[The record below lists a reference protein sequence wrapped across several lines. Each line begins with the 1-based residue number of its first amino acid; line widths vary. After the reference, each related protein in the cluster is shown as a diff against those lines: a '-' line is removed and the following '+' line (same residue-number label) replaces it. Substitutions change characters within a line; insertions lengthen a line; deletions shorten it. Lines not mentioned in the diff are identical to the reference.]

1 MNEKHQQR
9 HVEQEMVQA
18 AINEH
23 FSRQS
28 RLTPRLKNWEEDL
41 PENNE
46 EQTVPGQLVQVTEIN
61 DIWMELPRYENIM
74 WGGAWLGI
82 ISSIVPMVVMIYIGI
97 DILSSEFD
105 ITLFLIMLLGLFF
118 MLSMF
123 LLNLRMALFVPRDQP
138 IRFNRKRQKVYI
150 FDYHRKQWNPW
161 VKWPTTIKVFDWADI
176 HGEISH
182 ESDRYDQGFRLY
194 CAVCKP
200 GTWDVAERF
209 ILSRAL
215 RHIVT
220 QRKLWSHCCQYMQHK
235 PVVMDPLEP
244 GRPDN
249 WKPRKNMCW
258 SEDIDRESTTAPA
271 PD

>member
-23 FSRQS
+23 FSRQP

-61 DIWMELPRYENIM
+61 DVWMELPRYENIM

-123 LLNLRMALFVPRDQP
+123 LLNLRMALFVPLETNL
-138 IRFNRKRQKVYI
+138 FALTAS
-150 FDYHRKQWNPW
+150 
-161 VKWPTTIKVFDWADI
+161 VKKS
-176 HGEISH
+176 IS
-182 ESDRYDQGFRLY
+182 SIITGNSGI
-194 CAVCKP
+194 P
-200 GTWDVAERF
+200 G
-209 ILSRAL
+209 
-215 RHIVT
+215 
-220 QRKLWSHCCQYMQHK
+220 
-235 PVVMDPLEP
+235 
-244 GRPDN
+244 
-249 WKPRKNMCW
+249 
-258 SEDIDRESTTAPA
+258 
-271 PD
+271 

>member
-1 MNEKHQQR
+1 MCFIIIPLDLFILFDS
-9 HVEQEMVQA
+9 VSD
-18 AINEH
+18 
-23 FSRQS
+23 FSNGR
-28 RLTPRLKNWEEDL
+28 
-41 PENNE
+41 
-46 EQTVPGQLVQVTEIN
+46 V
-61 DIWMELPRYENIM
+61 
-74 WGGAWLGI
+74 GAFFIFFCFVMLFF
-82 ISSIVPMVVMIYIGI
+82 SLSIT
-97 DILSSEFD
+97 ILSLR
-105 ITLFLIMLLGLFF
+105 IVLF
-118 MLSMF
+118 S
-123 LLNLRMALFVPRDQP
+123 PRDQP
-138 IRFNRKRQKVYI
+138 IRFNRKRQKVYV

-161 VKWPTTIKVFDWADI
+161 AKWPTTIKVFDWADI

-200 GTWDVAERF
+200 GTQEVAERF

-244 GRPDN
+244 GRPYN

-258 SEDIDRESTTAPA
+258 PEDIDRESTTAPDA
-271 PD
+271 